1 MRSDTSEIPAREEV
15 APASG
20 RRLLVRSLL
29 LALAILAVLVGGL
42 AAVSILSDD
51 SQPLP
56 FRYEGFD

>member
-1 MRSDTSEIPAREEV
+1 MRTDTSEIPAREEV
-15 APASG
+15 AAASG

-42 AAVSILSDD
+42 AVVSILSDD
-51 SQPLP
+51 SQPLT